1 MMAKDRDRG
10 MNRYAALIRGINVGG
25 KNLLPMKDLT
35 EILESMGCR
44 RVKTYI
50 QSGNLVFDSP
60 SNVARLTE
68 EITAGIAARR
78 GFKPHVL
85 VLEKSEF
92 EMAVANNP
100 FPEGESEDKAL
111 HLGFLESIP
120 PNPDLVRLESLRAPS
135 ERFELVDRVFYLL
148 APDGIGRSKLA
159 ASSEKALGVPM
170 TDRNWKT
177 VRKILSMLEDQD
189 GGE

>member
-10 MNRYAALIRGINVGG
+10 MNRYTALIRGINVGG

-35 EILESMGCR
+35 EILESIGCR
-44 RVKTYI
+44 RVKSYI
-50 QSGNLVFDSP
+50 QSGNVVFDSAFKA
-60 SNVARLTE
+60 ARLTE
-68 EITAGIAARR
+68 EIADGISARR

-92 EMAVANNP
+92 EMAIANNP
-100 FPEGESEDKAL
+100 FMVGEPDYKAL
-111 HLGFLESIP
+111 HLGFLDSIP
-120 PNPDLVRLESLRAPS
+120 PNPDLQRLESLKAPS
-135 ERFELVDRVFYLL
+135 ERFELIGRVFYLH

-159 ASSEKALGVPM
+159 ANSEKALGVPM

-177 VRKILSMLEDQD
+177 VLKIMSMLEDQD
-189 GGE
+189 GR